1 MLSIFNDNG
10 LHRFAKTYLEQ
21 AGHRQD
27 KDMACVV
34 INTCCLSSIFTTLIA
49 NKKKSMR
56 TI

>member
-49 NKKKSMR
+49 NKKESMR